1 MKNSKST
8 FQRTTMHIAASLFLL
23 ISMFIN
29 QSCAVIAGGS
39 RYYANVVVEGHPK
52 AKISHNGQT
61 KGYGNST
68 VKLLR
73 KDANNLTFTISEEGC
88 PTVDK
93 TFTKRTFRGWSFV
106 GTLVTWTGL
115 SINGGPWIPIPFGVI
130 VDGSTGAWWK
140 PDVNEVGISKVDYKN
155 YNYNLTYEECNGIE
169 QSGSSVKDKFEDA
182 DTNL

>member
-1 MKNSKST
+1 MKNSKTT
-8 FQRTTMHIAASLFLL
+8 FQRATMHITASLFLL
-23 ISMFIN
+23 TSMFIN

-39 RYYANVVVEGHPK
+39 RYYANVVVEGHPN
-52 AKISHNGQT
+52 AKISYDGQT
-61 KGYGNST
+61 KGYGNTT

-73 KDANNLTFTISEEGC
+73 KDANNLTFTISEDGC

-93 TFTKRTFRGWSFV
+93 TFTERKFRGWAFV

-130 VDGSTGAWWK
+130 VDGATGAWWK
-140 PDVNEVGISKVDYKN
+140 PDENEVGISKVDYKN
-155 YNYNLTYEECNGIE
+155 YNYNLQYKECDGIE
-169 QSGSSVKDKFEDA
+169 QPGNSVNDNFEDA